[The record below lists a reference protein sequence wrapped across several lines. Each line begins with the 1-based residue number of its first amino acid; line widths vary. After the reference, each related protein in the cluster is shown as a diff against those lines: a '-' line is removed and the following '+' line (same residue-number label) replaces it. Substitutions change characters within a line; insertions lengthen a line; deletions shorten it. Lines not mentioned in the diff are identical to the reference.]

1 MKTNIYQKII
11 MLIFVVAIPHIVYA
25 DPLSYALESWDP
37 VGVCG
42 NIMET
47 GRDYI
52 MVNEKMILIINENR
66 HGKPYKT
73 LIMNLEDKQLKVD
86 ALKKG
91 VFVAINGT
99 RSKDKDLN
107 DDVIVAKEIYVLP
120 RSMSGKEMR
129 KYPKLQRPV
138 EPW

>member
-11 MLIFVVAIPHIVYA
+11 ILIFVVAIPHIVYA

-52 MVNEKMILIINENR
+52 MVNETKVLIINENR
-66 HGKPYKT
+66 QGKPYKT
-73 LIMNLEDKQLKVD
+73 FIMNLEDKQLKVD

-99 RSKDKDLN
+99 MSMDKDKQY
-107 DDVIVAKEIYVLP
+107 VIVAKEIYVLP
-120 RSMSGKEMR
+120 RSMSGKEMK
-129 KYPKLQRPV
+129 KYPKLQKPV
-138 EPW
+138 ESW